1 MKYSLEHYDR
11 ITFTEGGVRIHGW
24 RIGKYLAV
32 MKHKSGYKIY
42 KVLNKS
48 YFIRT
53 IFKVLKHA
61 IQFAEWADE
70 KFGEY
75 FPIWDDYPDADVVSM
90 AKWTIDDGL
99 RLNELI
105 RHLSDTPEIEN
116 LSEINDLYHKV
127 EKDAQAWISGFRSY
141 I

>member
-1 MKYSLEHYDR
+1 MKYSIEHYDR

-24 RIGKYLAV
+24 RVGKYLCV
-32 MKHKSGYKIY
+32 MKNRTGYRIY

-48 YFIRT
+48 NFIRT
-53 IFKVLKHA
+53 IFKVLKDA
-61 IQFAEWADE
+61 IQFAEWAEE

-90 AKWTIDDGL
+90 AKWTVEDGL
-99 RLNELI
+99 RLHELL
-105 RHLSDTPEIEN
+105 RAMSDTPEIES
-116 LSEINDLYHKV
+116 LSVINTLYYKV
-127 EKDAQAWISGFRSY
+127 EKDAQAWTGGLRSY